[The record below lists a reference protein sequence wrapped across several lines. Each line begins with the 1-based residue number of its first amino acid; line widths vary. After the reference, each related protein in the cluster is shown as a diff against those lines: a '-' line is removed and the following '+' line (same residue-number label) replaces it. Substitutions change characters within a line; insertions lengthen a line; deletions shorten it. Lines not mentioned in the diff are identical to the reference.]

1 MALFKIFRGPESGL
15 NAIPCHNGY
24 AYFTE
29 DTGNLYID
37 IGDTPGS
44 RVQVNAHAADVLRS
58 IAADG
63 TVTEVDIDD
72 ILLKTATLTVA
83 QGGTGRNTLTV
94 NAILLGNGANSVKMV
109 AVSDNQFV
117 LGDSTNGVKGVTA
130 ATARQTL
137 DVYDKTTVDNKITD
151 ATSVAY
157 STTLN
162 VAGWTAV
169 SGKFQFTYS
178 NTNLKCGKNGDVCPI
193 ITYTSNQ
200 TEYSK
205 INKATATPG
214 VGIVFEIDEKPS
226 SDIGIII
233 IDNK

>member
-1 MALFKIFRGPESGL
+1 MALFKIFRGPENGL

-29 DTGNLYID
+29 DLGNLYID
-37 IGDTPGS
+37 ISDDPGS

-63 TVTEVDIDD
+63 TITEIDIDD
-72 ILLKTATLTVA
+72 ILLKNATVQVS
-83 QGGTGRNTLTV
+83 QGGTGQNSLTL
-94 NAILLGNGANSVKMV
+94 NAMLIGNGTNGIKMV
-109 AVSDNQFV
+109 SIGDNQFV
-117 LGDSTNGVKGVTA
+117 LGDTTNGVKG
-130 ATARQTL
+130 ATPAVARQAL
-137 DVYDKTTVDNKITD
+137 DVYDKKSVDDKVTD
-151 ATSVAY
+151 ATTEAY
-157 STTLN
+157 ATTLN
-162 VAGWTAV
+162 VAEWTAQD
-169 SGKFQFTYS
+169 GKFQFTYS

-200 TEYSK
+200 AEYSK
-205 INKATATPG
+205 INGATATPG

-226 SDIGIII
+226 GDIGIII